1 MGFAIAETCA
11 QQGANVILIT
21 GPVNLVPIHTNIKLI
36 RIQTAQQMF
45 EACKMH
51 FPVCDCAILSAAVAD
66 FSPETAYTDK
76 VKRTKENLKIN
87 LKPTIDIAAELG
99 SGKKDNQILVG
110 FALETENE
118 LENAK
123 VKLRKKNLDFIVLNS
138 LRDDGAGFG
147 TDTNKITILDKNNN
161 IDKFELKSKSEV
173 SADIVE
179 KLIGM
184 MRRI

>member
-21 GPVNLVPIHTNIKLI
+21 GPVSLVPIHSNIKLI
-36 RIQTAQQMF
+36 RVQTAKQMF
-45 EACKMH
+45 DACKTY
-51 FPVCDCAILSAAVAD
+51 FSGCDSAILSAAVAD
-66 FSPETAYTDK
+66 FSPEITYTDK
-76 VKRTKENLKIN
+76 VKRGKEDLRIN
-87 LKPTIDIAAELG
+87 LKPTLDIAAELG
-99 SGKKDNQILVG
+99 SGKTNKQILVG

-118 LENAK
+118 LENART
-123 VKLRKKNLDFIVLNS
+123 KLRNKNFDFIVINS
-138 LRDDGAGFG
+138 LKDEGAGFG

-161 IDKFELKSKSEV
+161 IDKFELKSKAEV

-184 MRRI
+184 MR

>member
-11 QQGANVILIT
+11 QQGANVILIS
-21 GPVNLVPIHTNIKLI
+21 GPVNLVPIHPEITWI
-36 RIQTAQQMF
+36 RVQTAKEMF
-45 EACKMH
+45 DACKTH
-51 FPVCDCAILSAAVAD
+51 FSGCDSAILAAAVAD
-66 FSPETAYTDK
+66 FSPEKTYTDK
-76 VKRTKENLKIN
+76 VKRDKEDWKIN
-87 LKPTIDIAAELG
+87 LKPTLDIAAELG
-99 SGKKDNQILVG
+99 AKKTERQILVG

-123 VKLRKKNLDFIVLNS
+123 VKLRKKNFDFIVINS
-138 LRDDGAGFG
+138 LNDEGAGFG

-161 IDKFELKSKSEV
+161 IDKFELKSKTEV

-184 MRRI
+184 MR